1 MKIIVR
7 KSINVI
13 FDYQIKREEPFNLL
27 NRYRIIKLV
36 QYSFMIRILRKLGKE
51 ELLLNL
57 IKTIFKQL
65 TVNLSSNGKTLEMSH

>member
-27 NRYRIIKLV
+27 NRHRIIKLV

-65 TVNLSSNGKTLEMSH
+65 TVNLLSNGKTLEMSH